1 MDIEIVTRQQIA
13 ERAELEAARS
23 LQDGRREPVN
33 PYPIG
38 SDAHAAF
45 EASLVRYLHECA
57 VPESEASA

>member
-13 ERAELEAARS
+13 ERAEHEAAQSVRYGWQPS
-23 LQDGRREPVN
+23 N
-33 PYPIG
+33 PFPLG

-45 EASLVRYLHECA
+45 EASLARYLHEYA